1 MYNKNIWLYLKFP
14 LLALETVLIY
24 QSELSSDKPLAI
36 INSHKNVRRIV
47 CCNDASKQW
56 GVEPELSLTTA
67 LAICPDL
74 VTFTENYSQEKLL
87 LQQLALIA
95 YRFSPEVIIDT
106 AGLWLEISSCE
117 HLFNGYEN
125 LLKQLHEQ
133 LLQQKINVVNGIGEN
148 PLAAKL
154 TCSNEFQKTVPKKCE
169 IHRNLMATRLDNL
182 PSTPKQQRSF
192 KQLGL
197 NTIQDLLKLPR
208 CALSQRFDQVLMDTL
223 GLLVGEK
230 TFTGDRF
237 RPPQSFYNEVQ
248 NPQGLYSKESL
259 LFPMKTLL
267 QQFCQYL
274 AVLQCH
280 SLQLEWTFEPL
291 LGKHQKIILSLSGSN
306 NSWSNFLNLSRLK
319 LERIDLP
326 QSIERISLSS
336 NKFIDMPDLNVD
348 LFNNQFDLNK
358 EEKGLIDNLSA
369 RLGLEALSKL
379 VISNEY
385 LPEKASTLEPIHQ
398 NLDSKYIISKSYK
411 PIWLLAE
418 PSPAKWYKK
427 QLYWGKP
434 LKILSGPERLC
445 SNWWQSEQ
453 KRDYYL
459 VSDSEGSRYW
469 IFRELLSNQWFV
481 HGVFA

>member
-1 MYNKNIWLYLKFP
+1 MHNKNIWLYLKFP
-14 LLALETVLIY
+14 LLALESVLIY

-74 VTFTENYSQEKLL
+74 VTFTGNYSQEKLL

-125 LLKQLHEQ
+125 LLKQLHVQ

-169 IHRNLMATRLDNL
+169 IHSNLMATRLDNL

-230 TFTGDRF
+230 T
-237 RPPQSFYNEVQ
+237 
-248 NPQGLYSKESL
+248 
-259 LFPMKTLL
+259 
-267 QQFCQYL
+267 
-274 AVLQCH
+274 
-280 SLQLEWTFEPL
+280 
-291 LGKHQKIILSLSGSN
+291 LSL
-306 NSWSNFLNLSRLK
+306 
-319 LERIDLP
+319 
-326 QSIERISLSS
+326 
-336 NKFIDMPDLNVD
+336 
-348 LFNNQFDLNK
+348 
-358 EEKGLIDNLSA
+358 
-369 RLGLEALSKL
+369 
-379 VISNEY
+379 
-385 LPEKASTLEPIHQ
+385 IH
-398 NLDSKYIISKSYK
+398 I
-411 PIWLLAE
+411 
-418 PSPAKWYKK
+418 
-427 QLYWGKP
+427 
-434 LKILSGPERLC
+434 
-445 SNWWQSEQ
+445 
-453 KRDYYL
+453 
-459 VSDSEGSRYW
+459 
-469 IFRELLSNQWFV
+469 
-481 HGVFA
+481 

>member
-1 MYNKNIWLYLKFP
+1 
-14 LLALETVLIY
+14 
-24 QSELSSDKPLAI
+24 
-36 INSHKNVRRIV
+36 
-47 CCNDASKQW
+47 
-56 GVEPELSLTTA
+56 
-67 LAICPDL
+67 
-74 VTFTENYSQEKLL
+74 
-87 LQQLALIA
+87 
-95 YRFSPEVIIDT
+95 
-106 AGLWLEISSCE
+106 
-117 HLFNGYEN
+117 
-125 LLKQLHEQ
+125 
-133 LLQQKINVVNGIGEN
+133 
-148 PLAAKL
+148 
-154 TCSNEFQKTVPKKCE
+154 
-169 IHRNLMATRLDNL
+169 
-182 PSTPKQQRSF
+182 
-192 KQLGL
+192 
-197 NTIQDLLKLPR
+197 
-208 CALSQRFDQVLMDTL
+208 MDTL

-237 RPPQSFYNEVQ
+237 KPPQSFYNEVQ
-248 NPQGLYSKESL
+248 NPQGIYSKESL

-336 NKFIDMPDLNVD
+336 DKFIDMPDLNVD

-379 VISNEY
+379 VMNNEY
-385 LPEKASTLEPIHQ
+385 LPEKVSTLEPIHQ

-427 QLYWGKP
+427 QLYWGNP

-445 SNWWQSEQ
+445 GNWWQSEQ

>member
-1 MYNKNIWLYLKFP
+1 MHNKDTWLYLKFP
-14 LLALETVLIY
+14 LLALESVLIY

-47 CCNDASKQW
+47 CCNDISKQW

-74 VTFTENYSQEKLL
+74 VTFIKNRSQEKLL

-133 LLQQKINVVNGIGEN
+133 LLKQKIEVVNGIGKN

-154 TCSNEFQKTVPKKCE
+154 MCSNEFQKIVPKTHE
-169 IHRNLMATRLDNL
+169 IHENLMATRLNNL
-182 PSTPKQQRSF
+182 PSTPKQKRSF

-208 CALSQRFDQVLMDTL
+208 SALCQRFDQVLMDTL
-223 GLLVGEK
+223 GLLIGEK
-230 TFTGDRF
+230 PFTENRF
-237 RPPQSFYNEVQ
+237 KPPQRFYSEAQ
-248 NPQGLYSKESL
+248 NPQGLYNKESL
-259 LFPMKTLL
+259 LFPMKALL

-274 AVLQCH
+274 TVLQCH

-291 LGKHQKIILSLSGSN
+291 LGKHQEIILSLSGSN

-336 NKFIDMPDLNVD
+336 NKFIDMPDLNID

-358 EEKGLIDNLSA
+358 EAKALIDNLNA

-379 VISNEY
+379 KMNNEY

-398 NLDSKYIISKSYK
+398 NLESKYIISNACK
-411 PIWLLAE
+411 PIWLLTK
-418 PSPAKWYKK
+418 PSPAKWFKK
-427 QLYWGKP
+427 QLYWEKP
-434 LKILSGPERLC
+434 LKIISGPERLC
-445 SNWWQSEQ
+445 GNWWQSEQ
-453 KRDYYL
+453 QRDYYL

-469 IFRELLSNQWFV
+469 VFREILSDQWFV
-481 HGVFA
+481 HGIFA

>member
-1 MYNKNIWLYLKFP
+1 MHNKNIWLYLKFP
-14 LLALETVLIY
+14 LLALESVLIY

-36 INSHKNVRRIV
+36 ISSHKNVRRIV

-56 GVEPELSLTTA
+56 GVESELSLTTA

-74 VTFTENYSQEKLL
+74 VTFIENYSQEKLL

-106 AGLWLEISSCE
+106 AGLWLEISNCE

-169 IHRNLMATRLDNL
+169 IHSSLMATRLDNL

-230 TFTGDRF
+230 TFTGNRF
-237 RPPQSFYNEVQ
+237 KPPQSFYNEVQ
-248 NPQGLYSKESL
+248 NPQGIYSKESL

-274 AVLQCH
+274 EVLQCH
-280 SLQLEWTFEPL
+280 SLQLERTFEPL
-291 LGKHQKIILSLSGSN
+291 LGKH
-306 NSWSNFLNLSRLK
+306 
-319 LERIDLP
+319 
-326 QSIERISLSS
+326 
-336 NKFIDMPDLNVD
+336 
-348 LFNNQFDLNK
+348 
-358 EEKGLIDNLSA
+358 
-369 RLGLEALSKL
+369 
-379 VISNEY
+379 
-385 LPEKASTLEPIHQ
+385 
-398 NLDSKYIISKSYK
+398 
-411 PIWLLAE
+411 
-418 PSPAKWYKK
+418 
-427 QLYWGKP
+427 
-434 LKILSGPERLC
+434 
-445 SNWWQSEQ
+445 
-453 KRDYYL
+453 
-459 VSDSEGSRYW
+459 
-469 IFRELLSNQWFV
+469 
-481 HGVFA
+481 